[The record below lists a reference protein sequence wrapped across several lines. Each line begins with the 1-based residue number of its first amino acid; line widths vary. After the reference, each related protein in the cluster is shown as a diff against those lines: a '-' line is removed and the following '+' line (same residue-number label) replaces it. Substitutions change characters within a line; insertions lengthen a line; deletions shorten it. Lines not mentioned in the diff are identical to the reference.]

1 MVGSAAYGGIGV
13 RRTPVVCERFDDL
26 GFDGGPRRLGIMGG
40 TFDPIHIGHL
50 ACAEQAREAFG
61 LDAVVFV
68 PAGLPSFKR
77 DRDIAPASDRL
88 AMCELAVRSNPF
100 FDASDIEVRR
110 EGVTYSVETMRVIR
124 GHYPDNVE
132 LFFIT
137 GADAILS
144 ITRWRDAAELAT
156 LVRFIAVTRPGFAID
171 DAFKDEL
178 ARLGRYRVDYLETTA
193 LSVSSSSLR
202 ERVARGLSLRYLT
215 TPEVCKYID
224 REGLYR

>member
-1 MVGSAAYGGIGV
+1 
-13 RRTPVVCERFDDL
+13 
-26 GFDGGPRRLGIMGG
+26 MGG

-100 FDASDIEVRR
+100 FDASDIEVRC

-178 ARLGRYRVDYLETTA
+178 ARLGPYRVDYLETTA

>member
-1 MVGSAAYGGIGV
+1 
-13 RRTPVVCERFDDL
+13 
-26 GFDGGPRRLGIMGG
+26 
-40 TFDPIHIGHL
+40 
-50 ACAEQAREAFG
+50 
-61 LDAVVFV
+61 
-68 PAGLPSFKR
+68 
-77 DRDIAPASDRL
+77 
-88 AMCELAVRSNPF
+88 
-100 FDASDIEVRR
+100 
-110 EGVTYSVETMRVIR
+110 MRVIR

-178 ARLGRYRVDYLETTA
+178 ARLGPYRVDYLETTA

-215 TPEVCKYID
+215 APEVCKYID